1 MKFYIFF
8 IFLIASTSSQ
18 AQETKV
24 YEWPAD
30 WLGTWEGTMEIRTVG
45 KTDIQRYPMKLQ
57 IAATD
62 TAGRW
67 QWTLTY
73 GEGEKADV
81 RPYVLIAQDS
91 THSHF
96 IVDERNSILLDQYL
110 IGNHFVSRFSVNSS
124 LLIMDIRNEG
134 DHLVSHITHGS
145 TKDLRISGEE
155 LEEIDE
161 VAAYPIRGMQR
172 AILHKR

>member
-1 MKFYIFF
+1 
-8 IFLIASTSSQ
+8 
-18 AQETKV
+18 
-24 YEWPAD
+24 
-30 WLGTWEGTMEIRTVG
+30 MEIRSVG
-45 KTDIQRYPMKLQ
+45 KSETQLYPMKLQ

-62 TAGRW
+62 TVGRW

-91 THSHF
+91 TNSHF

-110 IGNHFVSRFSVNSS
+110 IGNHFISRFAVNSS

-134 DHLVSHITHGS
+134 DHLISQITHGS
-145 TKDLRISGEE
+145 MENPRESGEE
-155 LEEIDE
+155 VDNIDG
-161 VAAYPIRGMQR
+161 VTSYPIRGTQR
-172 AILHKR
+172 AILRKQ

>member
-1 MKFYIFF
+1 
-8 IFLIASTSSQ
+8 
-18 AQETKV
+18 
-24 YEWPAD
+24 
-30 WLGTWEGTMEIRTVG
+30 MEIRSVG
-45 KTDIQRYPMKLQ
+45 KTEPQLYPMKLQ

-62 TAGRW
+62 TADRW

-91 THSHF
+91 TNSHF

-110 IGNHFVSRFSVNSS
+110 IGNHFISRFSVNSS
-124 LLIMDIRNEG
+124 LLIMDVRNEG
-134 DHLVSHITHGS
+134 DHLVSQITHGP

-155 LEEIDE
+155 VEDIDE
-161 VAAYPIRGMQR
+161 VAAYPIRGIQR
-172 AILHKR
+172 AILRKKLHTAD